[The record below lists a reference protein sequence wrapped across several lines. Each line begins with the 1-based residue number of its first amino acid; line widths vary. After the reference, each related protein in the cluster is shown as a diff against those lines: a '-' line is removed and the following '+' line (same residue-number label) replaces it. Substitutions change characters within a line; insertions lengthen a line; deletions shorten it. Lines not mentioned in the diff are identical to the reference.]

1 MERRK
6 RMANQRTH
14 VDVPK
19 GSIQDTVGII
29 VRIHAGRHTSE
40 DIKATLRGMGLA
52 KKYDAV
58 FTKLDSECIKKL
70 KAYDAYLAYG
80 YVSMATVEQLLQ
92 RRAYTSAIT
101 GVRQTLSD
109 NMTIEKLLGD
119 INILCVSD
127 LVHELYSVGEYF
139 DKAKGLLCTFKL
151 ASPVGGYEKDV
162 LQVHDKVEE
171 KGGFLSDTMD
181 SFLAKIV

>member
-1 MERRK
+1 
-6 RMANQRTH
+6 MANQRAR

-19 GSIQDTVGII
+19 GAIKDTVGVI
-29 VRIHAGRHTSE
+29 VRIHAGRHSSDE
-40 DIKATLRGMGLA
+40 IKASLRGMGLA

-58 FTKLDSECIKKL
+58 FTKLDAECIKKL
-70 KAYDAYLAYG
+70 KPYDAYLAYG

-101 GVRQTLSD
+101 GQRQTLSD

-119 INILCVSD
+119 LNILCVSD
-127 LVHELYSVGEYF
+127 LVHELYSVGEHF
-139 DKAKGLLCTFKL
+139 DKAKAFLCTFKL
-151 ASPVGGYEKDV
+151 ASPVGGYEKEV
-162 LQVHDKVEE
+162 LHVHDKVEE

-181 SFLAKIV
+181 NFLAKIV